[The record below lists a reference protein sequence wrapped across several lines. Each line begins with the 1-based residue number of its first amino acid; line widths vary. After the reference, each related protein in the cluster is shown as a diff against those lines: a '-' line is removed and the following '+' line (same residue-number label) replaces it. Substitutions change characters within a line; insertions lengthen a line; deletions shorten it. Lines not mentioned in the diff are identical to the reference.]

1 MGKALR
7 LLGIGWY
14 VALCILGGG
23 LIGLRLDSWLDLSP
37 VLTLLGLAAGLALA
51 IFGMYRMLL
60 AVLSDARDSTDQR
73 KG

>member
-23 LIGLRLDSWLDLSP
+23 LVGLWLDGWLDLSP
-37 VLTLLGLAAGLALA
+37 LLTLLGLAAGLALA
-51 IFGMYRMLL
+51 IFGMYRMLQ
-60 AVLSDARDSTDQR
+60 AVLSDAPESTDQR

>member
-1 MGKALR
+1 MGTGLR

-23 LIGLRLDSWLDLSP
+23 LVGRWLDSWLDLSP
-37 VLTLLGLAAGLALA
+37 VLTLLGVAAGLALA
-51 IFGMYRMLL
+51 TFGMYGMLL
-60 AVLSDARDSTDQR
+60 AVLSDAPDSTDQR